1 LNIFASQLAVSVAT
15 CTVVAKNKDATSER
29 LRVNVVRESNGK
41 LRAVDKSLVVNVGNV
56 LPIWESNAGKHV
68 APDVALDAV
77 KVFDLHLLDCGDEW
91 VY

>member
-15 CTVVAKNKDATSER
+15 CTVVAKNKDSTSER
-29 LRVNVVRESNGK
+29 LRINVVRESNGK
-41 LRAVDKSLVVNVGNV
+41 FRAVDKSLVVNVGNV

-77 KVFDLHLLDCGDEW
+77 KVFNLHWFDGWKEG
-91 VY
+91 VN